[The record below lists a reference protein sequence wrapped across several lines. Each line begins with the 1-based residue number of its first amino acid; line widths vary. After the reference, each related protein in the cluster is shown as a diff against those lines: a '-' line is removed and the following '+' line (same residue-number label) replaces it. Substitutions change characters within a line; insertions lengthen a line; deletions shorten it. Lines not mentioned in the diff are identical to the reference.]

1 MSPKIFINL
10 PVADLKK
17 SMVFYE
23 AIGFKNNP
31 QFTDETAACMVVSE
45 EIYVMILTHEKFSQF
60 ITKSI
65 SDSKTQASAILSL
78 EMESIEKVDGLVLK
92 ALAAGG
98 NESREAMVL
107 DFMYQ
112 RSVEDPDGH
121 NWEFFFMDMSKFP
134 SA

>member
-1 MSPKIFINL
+1 M
-10 PVADLKK
+10 D
-17 SMVFYE
+17 FYE

-45 EIYVMILTHEKFSQF
+45 EIYVMLLTHEKFSQF
-60 ITKSI
+60 VNKPI
-65 SDSKTQASAILSL
+65 SDSKSQVSAILSL
-78 EMESIEKVDGLVLK
+78 EMDSNEKVDELVSK

-98 NESREAMVL
+98 TESREAMVL

-134 SA
+134 TS

>member
-10 PVADLKK
+10 PVTDLKRA
-17 SMVFYE
+17 MDFYE

-31 QFTDETAACMVVSE
+31 QFTDDTAACMVVSE

-65 SDSKTQASAILSL
+65 SDSKAQASAILSL
-78 EMESIEKVDGLVLK
+78 EMESNARVDELVSK

-121 NWEFFFMDMSKFP
+121 NWEFFYMDMSKFP
-134 SA
+134 AE

>member
-10 PVADLKK
+10 PVTDLKRA
-17 SMVFYE
+17 MEFYE

-31 QFTDETAACMVVSE
+31 QFSDETAACMVVSE
-45 EIYVMILTHEKFSQF
+45 EIYVMILTHDKFSQF

-65 SDSKTQASAILSL
+65 CDSKSQASAILSL
-78 EMESIEKVDGLVLK
+78 EMDSNAKVDELVSK
-92 ALAAGG
+92 AISAGG
-98 NESREAMVL
+98 KESREAMVL

-134 SA
+134 AA